1 MSARI
6 ELKVQWAS
14 IFNVASS
21 SLTFQAHFWCF
32 KQFPP
37 ASIVVSDIS
46 SHVVLNLIDR
56 SMRVMHLHGSLDL
69 LVVHDAADYSA
80 WHMLVSSSFFGEH
93 VSLIPGHHCIGWIIC
108 LSSVIFVSLGSL
120 WWVLVGNIGTWKG
133 FNFCKIDCLAL
144 DDVLETKSEVSPV
157 VWDIQATEW
166 SAFTLVVQEHEHTR
180 FTRVHN
186 REVSG
191 SLSLKR
197 ETDISEIFVFIV
209 IFGSNKLNMI
219 AILMH
224 TLQEDELSRL
234 DDGLYVVVD

>member
-1 MSARI
+1 M
-6 ELKVQWAS
+6 
-14 IFNVASS
+14 
-21 SLTFQAHFWCF
+21 
-32 KQFPP
+32 
-37 ASIVVSDIS
+37 
-46 SHVVLNLIDR
+46 
-56 SMRVMHLHGSLDL
+56 
-69 LVVHDAADYSA
+69 
-80 WHMLVSSSFFGEH
+80 
-93 VSLIPGHHCIGWIIC
+93 
-108 LSSVIFVSLGSL
+108 
-120 WWVLVGNIGTWKG
+120 
-133 FNFCKIDCLAL
+133 

-157 VWDIQATEW
+157 VRDIQATEW

-180 FTRVHN
+180 VTRVHN
-186 REVSG
+186 SEVSG